1 MMVDISER
9 ATAAV
14 DVYDRKEARN
24 SAAVLDYM
32 EDYYGRL
39 FSEKLA
45 SYEQHAK
52 QGDTIDYIPVDLE
65 DARKHYLLS
74 YAVLDHIKVMMKY
87 ENKITMRGEPVEPQ
101 TSSKYYDMLNAAQ
114 IGEKKAGERLTWWIL
129 N

>member
-1 MMVDISER
+1 M
-9 ATAAV
+9 A
-14 DVYDRKEARN
+14 DVMA
-24 SAAVLDYM
+24 YM

-45 SYEQHAK
+45 NYEQYAQHVTQK
-52 QGDTIDYIPVDLE
+52 DYIPVDLE

-101 TSSKYYDMLNAAQ
+101 TSSKYYDMWRCAVL
-114 IGEKKAGERLTWWIL
+114 GEKKAGEHLTGWIIGT
-129 N
+129 NKSSSTTAGSF

>member
-1 MMVDISER
+1 MT
-9 ATAAV
+9 TAAM
-14 DVYDRKEARN
+14 E
-24 SAAVLDYM
+24 YM

-45 SYEQHAK
+45 SYERYAVD
-52 QGDTIDYIPVDLE
+52 GGLNDYIPVDLE

-87 ENKITMRGEPVEPQ
+87 ENKITMRGEPVEPH
-101 TSSKYYDMLNAAQ
+101 TSSKYYDMLTAAML
-114 IGEKKAGERLTWWIL
+114 GEKKAGERLTWWITGE